1 MKKTLKL
8 LVPLLIGAAFAF
20 SFASCSSDDGDG
32 GNQQYYDDNSWDKNV
47 DLFVGHKNLGTN
59 WDSDLALILDGALFS
74 NCNSSDK
81 FTLDFEFESADY
93 YKLKICANI
102 DDWPELKSIVL
113 PAGMYLD
120 EYYGGF
126 DVNSS
131 PLTFSLNSSDLTAIK
146 QSGMVIQGHG
156 VIIKKVSYQPSNSL
170 ENGNV
175 GNQGGSG
182 NTDDSSG
189 NGNNENAGNSGSGS
203 SSEDASGLYLG
214 IIKFADDVVDLNN
227 GKLVHLNSQLAKDD
241 IKNSIEYNYS
251 TAEDMATLMYYGVHT
266 ALVNLKNNESSLPDD
281 LKNVYIITFTDGLDN
296 SSASMAKDHPLENNT
311 GLSGKFTTDQYAEW
325 LKEQLLTHKVKG
337 NDIVCHS
344 IGVKGS
350 DMRDENGFKDA
361 LNYVATSSN
370 DAHVLTDFD
379 KVQSTFEELAKNLT
393 ITTYTYNFD
402 LILPSNAWESDV
414 CMTFDI
420 QDYQNIES
428 AQIKFY
434 GKITPSD
441 VDDKEYTF
449 EINEYSGIKPSS
461 MKIIG
466 REIPSIKNPNLS
478 KLQFLFENIS
488 CDESYESSSIPVWLS
503 NSLAWRKTK
512 NGVWDLNSE
521 YNPEESNKKNTS
533 RSSAVIYL
541 VLDNSFSLGTDIS
554 EVRNAVLNFIDTLYE
569 KLPKNI
575 K

>member
-1 MKKTLKL
+1 MMKMVYTKMVAVL
-8 LVPLLIGAAFAF
+8 LLCGCILFGCADNGSGGSNDAEQTPLP
-20 SFASCSSDDGDG
+20 SG
-32 GNQQYYDDNSWDKNV
+32 GNAGTSEKIVLHAYNYINVYTWGTDNE
-47 DLFVGHKNLGTN
+47 
-59 WDSDLALILDGALFS
+59 ALNAVHSPLS
-74 NCNSSDK
+74 NEGQGWYGI
-81 FTLDFEFESADY
+81 TLDTGYACIIFTKEYNYWTDQTDNLDRTSGEWWYKDGQWYSSKPNSES
-93 YKLKICANI
+93 I
-102 DDWPELKSIVL
+102 P
-113 PAGMYLD
+113 
-120 EYYGGF
+120 
-126 DVNSS
+126 
-131 PLTFSLNSSDLTAIK
+131 
-146 QSGMVIQGHG
+146 
-156 VIIKKVSYQPSNSL
+156 
-170 ENGNV
+170 
-175 GNQGGSG
+175 SG
-182 NTDDSSG
+182 NTG
-189 NGNNENAGNSGSGS
+189 GNSGESGGGSDGSGS
-203 SSEDASGLYLG
+203 SSEKASGLYIG
-214 IIKFADDVVDLNN
+214 IIKFADDVIDLND
-227 GKLVHLNSQLAKDD
+227 GKFVHLNSMSAKDN
-241 IKNSIEYNYS
+241 IKNLIEYNYY

-466 REIPSIKNPNLS
+466 GEIPSTKNPKLS
-478 KLQFLFENIS
+478 KLQFLFENIG
-488 CDESYESSSIPVWLS
+488 CEESYESSFIPVWLS
-503 NSLAWRKTK
+503 NSLAWSKTK
-512 NGVWDLNSE
+512 NGKWNLNSE
-521 YNPEESNKKNTS
+521 YNPEESNQENTS

-541 VLDNSFSLGTDIS
+541 VLDNSFSLSTDIS
-554 EVRNAVLNFIDTLYE
+554 KVRNAVLNFIDTLYE
-569 KLPKNI
+569 KLPKNTE
-575 K
+575 